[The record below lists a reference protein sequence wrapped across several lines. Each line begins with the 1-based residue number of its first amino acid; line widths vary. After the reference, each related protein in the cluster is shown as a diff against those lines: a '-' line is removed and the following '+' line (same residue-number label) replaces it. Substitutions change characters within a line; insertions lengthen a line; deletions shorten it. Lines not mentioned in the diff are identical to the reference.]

1 MQDTHLLEDQP
12 IAWTPTPD
20 VIERAQ
26 LTRFM
31 KQVGVSTWDEL
42 YEFSIRDVEKFTEEV
57 LKFLDIR
64 FGPPYEKLLDTS
76 NGIEMP
82 TWLAGAGLNIT
93 EMCLDRWVRIER
105 EILPA
110 YDRLGDE
117 GKWEEAEAQDGY
129 SLVYYDVLFDKA
141 EGNFSSPVHIQA
153 SDNKSLST
161 GATITPTVLNSIA
174 EKAGA
179 AAGQEVTLKWTVR
192 SNRGVKTALATQS
205 RTITIIRK
213 P

>member
-1 MQDTHLLEDQP
+1 MRNSLLFILIASLWGIMMIFVGCDDTKEFEDLNVTAVEALIVP
-12 IAWTPTPD
+12 ID
-20 VIERAQ
+20 NSRIDLQ
-26 LTRFM
+26 SS
-31 KQVGVSTWDEL
+31 GN
-42 YEFSIRDVEKFTEEV
+42 V
-57 LKFLDIR
+57 LF
-64 FGPPYEKLLDTS
+64 E
-76 NGIEMP
+76 
-82 TWLAGAGLNIT
+82 
-93 EMCLDRWVRIER
+93 
-105 EILPA
+105 
-110 YDRLGDE
+110 
-117 GKWEEAEAQDGY
+117 WEEAEAQDGY

-153 SDNKSLST
+153 SDSKSLST

>member
-1 MQDTHLLEDQP
+1 MRNSLLFILIASLWGIMMIFVGCDDTKEFEDLNVTAVEALIVP
-12 IAWTPTPD
+12 ID
-20 VIERAQ
+20 NSRIDLQ
-26 LTRFM
+26 SS
-31 KQVGVSTWDEL
+31 GN
-42 YEFSIRDVEKFTEEV
+42 V
-57 LKFLDIR
+57 LF
-64 FGPPYEKLLDTS
+64 E
-76 NGIEMP
+76 
-82 TWLAGAGLNIT
+82 
-93 EMCLDRWVRIER
+93 
-105 EILPA
+105 
-110 YDRLGDE
+110 
-117 GKWEEAEAQDGY
+117 WEEAEAQDGY

-192 SNRGVKTALATQS
+192 SNRGVKTALVTQS